1 MGVPDEEELYEIV
14 KYGEVVEIFRAY
26 LLGAAPGALV
36 KPYLGH
42 FLLP

>member
-1 MGVPDEEELYEIV
+1 MGVPDEEELYKNV
-14 KYGEVVEIFRAY
+14 RYGVLVQISRAY

-42 FLLP
+42 FLLS